1 MKEIILDTL
10 IDTVK
15 ILPFLLIAF
24 LLIEYVEHKLDKKT
38 QKLIS
43 KSDKFGPVIGSVL
56 GLIPQCGFSV
66 MATNL
71 YVTRIVSL
79 GTLIAIYLST
89 SDEMIPILMSK
100 GASLKTIA
108 LILTIKLV
116 VGMISGFVIDFIL
129 RKKKSEKINYE
140 ICDSEHCHC
149 EKGIFKSAL
158 IHTLKIL
165 LFIVIFSF
173 VLNVILE
180 YVGNELLTKLFM
192 KNSIFGPLVASLIG
206 LIPNC
211 GSSIIISELYLEG
224 VISFGSA
231 MAGLLTG
238 SGVAILVLFKSN
250 KNLKENMMILALVY
264 GIGAISGILLEILA
278 MIIWKRLWK

>member
-10 IDTVK
+10 IDAVK

-129 RKKKSEKINYE
+129 RKKKFEKINYE

-173 VLNVILE
+173 ILNVILE

-250 KNLKENMMILALVY
+250 KSLKENMTILALVY

-278 MIIWKRLWK
+278 MII